1 MGGVCSG
8 AYCGDHHQTKF
19 LKEVSDICA
28 ATLNEIWNKE
38 IITQKSFPDN
48 LKLAGVTLYSIK
60 EDASLLKNYSPA
72 SVLPTVS
79 KTYEKIMQ
87 KQVLEYI
94 DKHLSPHICGYRKEY
109 STKTALLSIL
119 EKWKLFLE
127 GYAGGVL
134 IEIIKVFGTINHV
147 LLFAKLHAY

>member
-1 MGGVCSG
+1 M
-8 AYCGDHHQTKF
+8 TP
-19 LKEVSDICA
+19 IC
-28 ATLNEIWNKE
+28 
-38 IITQKSFPDN
+38 
-48 LKLAGVTLYSIK
+48 IK

-94 DKHLSPHICGYRKEY
+94 DKHLSPHICGYRKENR
-109 STKTALLSIL
+109 TNTALISIP
-119 EKWKLFLE
+119 EKWRLFLE

-134 IEIIKVFGTINHV
+134 IDLSKVFGTINHA

>member
-1 MGGVCSG
+1 MTPISV
-8 AYCGDHHQTKF
+8 
-19 LKEVSDICA
+19 
-28 ATLNEIWNKE
+28 
-38 IITQKSFPDN
+38 
-48 LKLAGVTLYSIK
+48 K

-72 SVLPTVS
+72 SFLPTVS

-94 DKHLSPHICGYRKEY
+94 GKHLSPHICGYRKEY
-109 STKTALLSIL
+109 STKTALISIL

-134 IEIIKVFGTINHV
+134 IDLSKVFATINHV
-147 LLFAKLHAY
+147 LLFAKLNAY

>member
-1 MGGVCSG
+1 M
-8 AYCGDHHQTKF
+8 TP
-19 LKEVSDICA
+19 I
-28 ATLNEIWNKE
+28 
-38 IITQKSFPDN
+38 
-48 LKLAGVTLYSIK
+48 SIK

-72 SVLPTVS
+72 SFLPTVS

-94 DKHLSPHICGYRKEY
+94 GKHLSPHICGYRKEC
-109 STKTALLSIL
+109 STKTALISIL

-134 IEIIKVFGTINHV
+134 IDLSKVFATINHV
-147 LLFAKLHAY
+147 LLFAKLNAY

>member
-1 MGGVCSG
+1 M
-8 AYCGDHHQTKF
+8 TP
-19 LKEVSDICA
+19 I
-28 ATLNEIWNKE
+28 
-38 IITQKSFPDN
+38 
-48 LKLAGVTLYSIK
+48 SIK

-72 SVLPTVS
+72 SFLPTVS

-94 DKHLSPHICGYRKEY
+94 GKHLSPHICGYRKEY

-134 IEIIKVFGTINHV
+134 IEISKVFGTINHV